1 MKIDTSKVLPS
12 DPSTYMGYRV
22 VRIATAIYL
31 LVMVGRSSIHLFASD
46 GGASSI
52 AGIDIS
58 VVGGNNI
65 VAIFH
70 QWGATQLI
78 LAVFL
83 FLLFIRYPGMTSLV
97 LLALVADPIM
107 RAVAGR
113 LEPLTTDGPPPGEV
127 LNGLSFIFL
136 VVLCIFSLMEKS
148 SPKAKNLTNE

>member
-1 MKIDTSKVLPS
+1 MKIDANNLLPS
-12 DPSTYMGYRV
+12 DLSRYRGYRV

-31 LVMVGRSSIHLFASD
+31 LVMVVRSSIHLFASD

-58 VVGGNNI
+58 VAGGDNI

-83 FLLFIRYPGMTSLV
+83 FLLFIRYPGMTPLI
-97 LLALVADPIM
+97 LLTLAADPVM
-107 RAVAGR
+107 RVVAGR
-113 LEPLTTDGPPPGEV
+113 LSSLTTDGPPPGEV
-127 LNGLSFIFL
+127 LNGAAFIFL
-136 VVLCIFSLMEKS
+136 VVLFIFSLMEKS
-148 SPKAKNLTNE
+148 PPKARN